1 MTKTEQYL
9 SQFKGSSEDWFYKHN
24 WISERYNF
32 FNSFFNKENLEK
44 AQWNDFQNMGNNLHC
59 FNSMPLAKKKA
70 LGNPNRSIEQYRKA
84 FDFIARGN
92 EPIDERLDKIKETDS
107 EYNLWNFGNAALSE
121 LVGWAIPD
129 KYVFYNKRDIEALE
143 FLGIDTDFERG
154 DSFGKRFLKFNN
166 ALKPLFE
173 QYENIVGKKTNT
185 TICLE
190 LDQFFSWLYE
200 THIKPQKSN
209 SDFYLTI
216 QKFISLAQ
224 TDNLKKKGFINEYKG
239 LEVKVSFGA
248 GNTARVPWV
257 ALLKE
262 PNKVTNGIYPVYLY
276 YKSENILVLA
286 YGVSETDTPSSQ
298 WSERSKYKQV
308 NDWFLENNK
317 TSAERYGNS
326 YVKAV
331 YDLSDDIIPQEF
343 QEDLDGIIDEYK
355 KQEFVKSSEVN
366 EPTVDYG
373 KRYWLIAPGEGA
385 YLWEEFYQK
394 GIIGIG
400 WDKLGDLSKYLSR
413 EEIREKLLAL
423 YPDGSKSQNNNSLCL
438 WQFTNEMKPGDI
450 VITKKGMS
458 EYIGYGIVSGD
469 YVRDESRKDAKNTRK
484 VDWKKKGSWEETVH
498 QIVMKTLTDITKY
511 PEYVDRLKRLI
522 GIEQAATVDARKIEY
537 YWLNANPK
545 FWKIE
550 DYQVGDEQSY
560 TTHNENGNKRSRFE
574 YFQSIKPGDLVIGY
588 ETTPTKKVLAIFE
601 VTRGAFIDDDD
612 GKEKIS
618 FVIQKF
624 IPTPITYE
632 SLKIMP
638 EMENSEVMRNNQGSL
653 FKLTKEE
660 YHAIIN
666 KDIKAESEFEEY
678 TITNAEKDIFLGKE
692 SIEDILTTLEYKKN
706 IILQGPPGVGKTF
719 MAKRIAYLSME
730 VKDNSKIEMI
740 QFHQSY
746 SYEDFI
752 QGYRPKDDG
761 GFKLE
766 NGVFYKFCKRA
777 QSDPDNKYFFII
789 DEINRGNLS
798 KIFGEL
804 MLLLEA
810 DKRGADYAV
819 SLTYSTSIENKFYL
833 PANVYLIGT
842 MNTADRS
849 LAVVD
854 YALRRRFAFI
864 NVIPSFNEKFKKEL
878 TNLGVDEGIIQHII
892 SKINTLNSVIASDNN
907 LGNGFRIGHSYFCT
921 VPKGSGDIDWYSGIV
936 KHEIA
941 PLLEEYW
948 FDDEEKAS
956 NEISKLIIS

>member
-9 SQFKGSSEDWFYKHN
+9 NQFKEISENWFNEQN

-32 FNSFFNKENLEK
+32 FNNFFNKEKLDK
-44 AQWNDFQNMGNNLHC
+44 AQWKDFQDMGDNLHC

-70 LGNPNRSIEQYRKA
+70 LGNPNRSIEQYRKG
-84 FDFIARGN
+84 FDYIIRGK
-92 EPIDERLDKIKETDS
+92 EPINERLDKIKETNS

-121 LVGWAIPD
+121 LVGWAMPE
-129 KYVFYNKRDIEALE
+129 KYVFYNKRDIEALS
-143 FLGIDTDFERG
+143 FLDIDPGFERG
-154 DSFGKRFLKFNN
+154 DSFGDKFLKYNN
-166 ALKPLFE
+166 ALKPVLD
-173 QYENIVGKKTNT
+173 QYEIIVGKKTIT
-185 TICLE
+185 TIYLE
-190 LDQFFSWLYE
+190 IDQFFSWLYE
-200 THIKPQKSN
+200 AHIKPLKSQ
-209 SDFYLTI
+209 SDFYPTI
-216 QKFISLAQ
+216 QKFISQAQ

-239 LEVKVSFGA
+239 LELKVSFGA
-248 GNTARVPWV
+248 GNTAKVPWV

-262 PNKVTNGIYPVYLY
+262 PNKVTDGIYPVYLY
-276 YKSENILVLA
+276 YKSENILILA
-286 YGVSETDTPSSQ
+286 YGVSETDTPNTQ
-298 WSERSKYKQV
+298 WANQSEYKRV
-308 NDWFLENNK
+308 NDWLLENRK
-317 TSAERYGNS
+317 TSAERYGDS
-326 YVKAV
+326 FVKAI
-331 YDLSDDIIPQEF
+331 YDLSDEINPEEF
-343 QEDLDGIIDEYK
+343 QDDLDEIIEDYN
-355 KQEFVKSSEVN
+355 KQEFSSSNQVN
-366 EPTVDYG
+366 EPTANYG

-400 WDKLGDLSKYLSR
+400 WDKVGDLSKYSTR
-413 EEIREKLLAL
+413 EEIREKLISL

-438 WQFTNEMKPGDI
+438 WQFAAEMKPGDI

-458 EYIGYGIVSGD
+458 EYIGYGIVTSE
-469 YVRDESRKDAKNTRK
+469 YYRDETRTDTKNLRK

-522 GIEQAATVDARKIEY
+522 GIEQVATVDANKIEY

-550 DYQVGDEQSY
+550 DFQVGDEQWY

-601 VTRGAFIDDDD
+601 VTKGAHVDEDD

-624 IPTPITYE
+624 IPTPITLE
-632 SLKIMP
+632 TLKSMP
-638 EMENSEVMRNNQGSL
+638 ELENSEVMRNNQGSL

-666 KDIKAESEFEEY
+666 KDLKAESEYEDY
-678 TITNAEKDIFLGKE
+678 TISNAEKDIFLSKE
-692 SIEDILTTLEYKKN
+692 SIEDVLKTLDYKKN

-719 MAKRIAYLSME
+719 MAKRLAYLLME
-730 VKDNSKIEMI
+730 IKDNSKIEMI

-752 QGYRPKDDG
+752 QGYRPKGDG

-766 NGVFYKFCKRA
+766 NGVFYRFCKRA

-810 DKRGADYAV
+810 DKRGTEYAV
-819 SLTYSTSIENKFYL
+819 SLTYSTSNENKFYI
-833 PANVYLIGT
+833 PDNVYLIGT

-864 NVIPSFNEKFKKEL
+864 NINPSFTDKFQREL
-878 TNLGVDEGIIQHII
+878 TNIGVDEGIIQQII
-892 SKINTLNSVIASDNN
+892 SKINSLNKVIGSDSN
-907 LGNGFRIGHSYFCT
+907 LGNGFRIGHSYFCV
-921 VPKGSGDIDWYSGIV
+921 VPKGSGDIDWYNGIV

-948 FDDEEKAS
+948 FDEEEKAQS
-956 NEISKLIIS
+956 EISKLTMN